1 VEDLTPKNSPSLDPI
16 RKPCPVCGGTSYT
29 WGRTVGESPSQ
40 YVYFRADKG
49 AWGDGKRMYARECN
63 QCGNVQ
69 LFTRE

>member
-1 VEDLTPKNSPSLDPI
+1 MEDLTPKNSPSLDLI
-16 RKPCPVCGGTSYT
+16 RKPCPVCGGTAYT

-69 LFTRE
+69 MFTRE